1 MYVSGPTTSSFDS
14 IHRISKSGEVEVF
27 YRGLGRP
34 QGLAFD
40 DVGRLYVASSLAG
53 RRGVIRI
60 GADRN
65 AELFLS
71 GPGIVG
77 LAFTPSRAIVL
88 ATQSALFRVD
98 VDIPGRPLP

>member
-1 MYVSGPTTSSFDS
+1 
-14 IHRISKSGEVEVF
+14 VF

-40 DVGRLYVASSLAG
+40 EAGRLYVAASLAG

-60 GADRN
+60 D
-65 AELFLS
+65 AERSAQLFLS

-77 LAFTPSRAIVL
+77 LAFTPSRSIVL
-88 ATQSALFRVD
+88 TTHNALFRVD